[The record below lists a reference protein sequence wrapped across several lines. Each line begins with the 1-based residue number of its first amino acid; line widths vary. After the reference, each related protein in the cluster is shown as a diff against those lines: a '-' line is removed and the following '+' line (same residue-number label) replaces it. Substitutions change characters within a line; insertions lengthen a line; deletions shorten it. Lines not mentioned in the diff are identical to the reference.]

1 MGGDLEVDE
10 RLLESASEDESG
22 SDALF
27 KKDSSSEGEE
37 EVEGERSRV
46 EEETKGAVQQR
57 VKEVSA

>member
-1 MGGDLEVDE
+1 MDE
-10 RLLESASEDESG
+10 RLLESASGDESG
-22 SDALF
+22 SDDLF

-46 EEETKGAVQQR
+46 EEETKGVVQQR